1 MPRHARER
9 HVGDFAVRDR
19 MGAFESLGVIP
30 EPGSE
35 DHGDVDATRSIGN
48 RLSGLLECLYHRARI
63 VRPLDYSAFRMIRR
77 VAVACLALLL
87 ACSGRSVE
95 GPASETASAV
105 AETDEGQV
113 VIEPPVLVSIVPI
126 ATAKEIPRDC
136 SEPVEESCNAIDD
149 DCDGVIDDGC
159 GYGTGLM
166 QVTASW
172 NTGADIDLYVTG
184 PLGDT
189 LSFQR
194 PATPS
199 GARVDHSGRG
209 DCAGD
214 MPNPRI
220 ENVRWVGARP
230 LDGIYEV
237 EVHYWGEC
245 VSTGGPTK
253 VTLSVAIGRRIAGQ
267 YRLSLLP
274 GERVRVLRFV
284 VQ

>member
-1 MPRHARER
+1 M
-9 HVGDFAVRDR
+9 
-19 MGAFESLGVIP
+19 
-30 EPGSE
+30 
-35 DHGDVDATRSIGN
+35 
-48 RLSGLLECLYHRARI
+48 
-63 VRPLDYSAFRMIRR
+63 RR
-77 VAVACLALLL
+77 VAVACLMLAL
-87 ACSGRSVE
+87 ACSGTSADEPSDEMAPEVSTGNE
-95 GPASETASAV
+95 VPA
-105 AETDEGQV
+105 V
-113 VIEPPVLVSIVPI
+113 VEPPVLVSIVPG
-126 ATAKEIPRDC
+126 AAVEEIPRDC
-136 SEPVEESCNAIDD
+136 SHPVEETCNAIDD

-199 GARVDHSGRG
+199 GGRVDHSGRG
-209 DCAGD
+209 DCEAD

-220 ENVRWVGARP
+220 ENVRWVGSRP
-230 LDGIYEV
+230 MDGIYEV

-245 VSTGGPTK
+245 VSSGGPTQ
-253 VTLSVAIGRRIAGQ
+253 VTLSVAVGRRIAGQ
-267 YRLSLLP
+267 YRLTLLP
-274 GERVRVLRFV
+274 GERVRVVRFV

>member
-1 MPRHARER
+1 VP
-9 HVGDFAVRDR
+9 AV
-19 MGAFESLGVIP
+19 V
-30 EPGSE
+30 
-35 DHGDVDATRSIGN
+35 
-48 RLSGLLECLYHRARI
+48 
-63 VRPLDYSAFRMIRR
+63 
-77 VAVACLALLL
+77 
-87 ACSGRSVE
+87 
-95 GPASETASAV
+95 
-105 AETDEGQV
+105 
-113 VIEPPVLVSIVPI
+113 EPPVLVSIVPG
-126 ATAKEIPRDC
+126 AAVEEIPRDC
-136 SEPVEESCNAIDD
+136 SRPVEETCNAIDD

-199 GARVDHSGRG
+199 GGRVDHSGRG
-209 DCAGD
+209 DCEAD

-220 ENVRWVGARP
+220 ENVRWVGSRP
-230 LDGIYEV
+230 MDGIYEV

-245 VSTGGPTK
+245 VSSGGPTQ
-253 VTLSVAIGRRIAGQ
+253 VTLSVAVGRRIAGQ
-267 YRLSLLP
+267 YRLTLLP
-274 GERVRVLRFV
+274 GERVRVVRFV